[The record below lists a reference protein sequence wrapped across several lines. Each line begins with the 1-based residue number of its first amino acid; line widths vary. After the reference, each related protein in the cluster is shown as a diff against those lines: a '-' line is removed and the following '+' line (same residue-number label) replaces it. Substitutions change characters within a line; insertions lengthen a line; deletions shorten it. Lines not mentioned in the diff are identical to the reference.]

1 MKRKIYCNW
10 PLLLAVA
17 LGTAGALPAM
27 GQEVLSGPVT
37 NSLTLEA
44 AIRLALESNP
54 QLRAADSRISSAA
67 GRAYQSK
74 LWSNPELE
82 LSAEDW
88 PTGGG
93 GFTDAK
99 KLVGVSQTVPFP
111 GKKRLDGSIG
121 SLGVRVSQAEYGQR
135 RVELVREVKTAFFEV
150 LAAGQLAEVARE
162 LVAVSESSATTARKR
177 VQAGAAADQE
187 QLRAE
192 IPLEEARTELA
203 GFEREQEIARQKLAM
218 LLGRPDLRAAPVS
231 GALAETADL
240 SVLKDGPEQWLA
252 RHPSVVAA
260 QTAKERAEAEARRA
274 RLEPYPDVKLG
285 AAGGQEA
292 GGSGSIVQFMLTV
305 PVPIIDRSKGRKQE
319 AQANVSGAE
328 SELAAVEQR
337 LLRDWGMAS
346 QRLRTAV
353 EQVANYRER
362 ILPKANEALRLV
374 QRGFEEGKFGFIDL
388 LDTQR
393 TATQVRLA
401 YQHKLLEL
409 NVAQAEIEALVPPNS
424 SGARPIEPSQ
434 PKTKVAAQVVGQA
447 SRLPEGRLAL
457 GANAGE
463 TPGAAGETP
472 APLPQQLRTKE

>member
-1 MKRKIYCNW
+1 MKRKIYRNW

-17 LGTAGALPAM
+17 LGGVSALPAISR
-27 GQEVLSGPVT
+27 EVKSGPVT
-37 NSLTLEA
+37 DPLTPSLSPSAGERVPANAGEGKAGGSPGVQGGGPLTLEG

-54 QLRAADSRISSAA
+54 QLRAANSQIDSAA

-111 GKKRLDGSIG
+111 GKKKFDGRIG
-121 SLGVRVSQAEYGQR
+121 TLGVRVSEAEYGVR
-135 RVELVREVKTAFFEV
+135 RVELVRDVKTAFFEV
-150 LAAGQLAEVARE
+150 LAAGRLVEVARE

-218 LLGRPDLRAAPVS
+218 LLGRPDLKAAPVS

-240 SVLKDGPEQWLA
+240 SLLKNGPAQWLA
-252 RHPSVVAA
+252 RHPSVLAA
-260 QTAKERAEAEARRA
+260 QAGKERAEAQSRRA

-285 AAGGQEA
+285 AAGGQDA
-292 GGSGSIVQFMLTV
+292 GGAGSIVQFTLTV
-305 PVPIIDRSKGRKQE
+305 PMPIIDRSKGRKQE
-319 AQANVSGAE
+319 AHANVSVAE
-328 SELAAVEQR
+328 AELVAVEQR

-353 EQVANYRER
+353 EQAANYRER
-362 ILPKANEALRLV
+362 ILPKANEALHLL

-393 TATQVRLA
+393 TAAQVRLT
-401 YQHKLLEL
+401 YQQKLLEL
-409 NVAQAEIEALVPPNS
+409 NIAETDIEALV
-424 SGARPIEPSQ
+424 
-434 PKTKVAAQVVGQA
+434 AQVPSDA
-447 SRLPEGRLAL
+447 K
-457 GANAGE
+457 
-463 TPGAAGETP
+463 P
-472 APLPQQLRTKE
+472 AQSNPHQTKN

>member
-1 MKRKIYCNW
+1 MKRKNHRNW

-17 LGTAGALPAM
+17 LGSAYALPAM
-27 GQEVLSGPVT
+27 GREFESGAVT
-37 NSLTLEA
+37 NTLTLEGA
-44 AIRLALESNP
+44 VRLALESNP
-54 QLRAADSRISSAA
+54 QLRAADSQIGSAA

-99 KLVGVSQTVPFP
+99 KLVGMSQAVPFP
-111 GKKRLDGSIG
+111 GKKKLDGTIG
-121 SLGVRVSQAEYGQR
+121 RLGVRVSEAEFGLR
-135 RVELVREVKTAFFEV
+135 RVELVRDVKTAFFEV
-150 LAAGQLAEVARE
+150 LAAGRLVEVARE
-162 LVAVSESSATTARKR
+162 LVAVSESSAATARKR

-192 IPLEEARTELA
+192 IPLEQARTELA
-203 GFEREQEIARQKLAM
+203 GFEREQENARQKLVM
-218 LLGRPDLRAAPVS
+218 LLGRPDLKTAPVS
-231 GALAETADL
+231 GALSERGDL
-240 SVLKDGPEQWLA
+240 SLLKDGPTQWLA
-252 RHPSVVAA
+252 QHPSVLAA
-260 QTAKERAEAEARRA
+260 QASKELAEAGSRRA

-292 GGSGSIVQFMLTV
+292 GGAGSIVQFTLTV
-305 PVPIIDRSKGRKQE
+305 PVPIIDRSKGRRQE
-319 AQANVSGAE
+319 AQANVSVAE

-353 EQVANYRER
+353 EQAANYRER
-362 ILPKANEALRLV
+362 ILPKANEALRLL

-393 TATQVRLA
+393 TAAEVRLA
-401 YQHKLLEL
+401 YQQKLLEL
-409 NVAQAEIEALVPPNS
+409 NVAQAGLEALVVRNSDETKPINPN
-424 SGARPIEPSQ
+424 Q
-434 PKTKVAAQVVGQA
+434 PG
-447 SRLPEGRLAL
+447 
-457 GANAGE
+457 
-463 TPGAAGETP
+463 
-472 APLPQQLRTKE
+472 TKE